1 MLNESRIKLMTR
13 MASFEAG
20 EGRRSMAIGS
30 YFRGDYIAKEIIKSI
45 LYGTVAYGILVGL
58 CLAYDFEKFMENL
71 YEMDWIAFGKE
82 MLYRY
87 LILVGIYSVITYIV
101 YVVRYRR
108 ARRNLRIYYNNLRRL
123 GSMYRKESGEDGKQ

>member
-1 MLNESRIKLMTR
+1 MTR

-20 EGRRSMAIGS
+20 EGKRSMAIGS

-45 LYGTVAYGILVGL
+45 LYGTVAYGIVVGL
-58 CLAYDFEKFMENL
+58 YLAHDLEEFMAGL
-71 YEMDWIAFGKE
+71 YEMDWIAFGK
-82 MLYRY
+82 MILYRY
-87 LILVGIYSVITYIV
+87 LAVIGAYSVVTYIV